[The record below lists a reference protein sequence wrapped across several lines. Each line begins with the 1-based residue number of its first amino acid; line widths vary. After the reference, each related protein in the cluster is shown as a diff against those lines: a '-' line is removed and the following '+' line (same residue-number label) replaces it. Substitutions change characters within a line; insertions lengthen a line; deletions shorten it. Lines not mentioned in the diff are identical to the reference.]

1 MDLSSFEFPF
11 DPHLVALRPVL
22 PRDAARLLVVN
33 RSTGVLRHSHVRD
46 LPDLLKAGD
55 LLVANDTKVLPAR
68 VTAVRVKN
76 GAQCEVLFVR
86 PIDAHSWEVLVKGR
100 FRVGEQMRLAPDAV
114 GTFAERGAERTVL
127 RIESERTLHAILDA
141 SGRMPLPPY
150 IKRQPSVEDRTWYQ
164 TSFARVEGAIAAPTA
179 GLHFTE
185 SLQAAMRGRGMRWA
199 TVTLHVGPGTFKPV
213 VVARIEEHRMEPEEY
228 LVPPDT
234 VQAVGECR
242 SRGGRVVAIGT
253 TVVRTLESSVSEDG
267 TVREGSG
274 RTALFVTPGYRFR
287 AIDIL
292 LTNFHL
298 PKSTLLMLVSAFAGL
313 DLMREAY
320 RVAVQERYRFYS
332 YGDAMLIL

>member
-11 DPHLVALRPVL
+11 DPDLVALRPAE
-22 PRDAARLLVVN
+22 PRDAARLLVVD
-33 RSTGVLRHSHVRD
+33 RSSGAFRHGRVRD
-46 LPDLLKAGD
+46 LPDLLNAGD

-76 GAQCEVLFVR
+76 GAQVEVLFVR
-86 PIDAHSWEVLVKGR
+86 PVDACSWEVLVKGR
-100 FRVGEQMRLAPDAV
+100 FQVGEQVRLASDALA
-114 GTFAERGAERTVL
+114 TIAERGAARTVF
-127 RIESERTLHAILDA
+127 RIESGRPLRAILEA

-150 IKRQPSVEDRTWYQ
+150 IKRQPSVEDRAWYQ

-179 GLHFTE
+179 GLHFTD
-185 SLQAAMRGRGMRWA
+185 SLQASMRASGIQWA

-213 VVARIEEHRMEPEEY
+213 TVAQIEEHRMEPEEY
-228 LVPPDT
+228 SVPPET
-234 VQAVGECR
+234 EQAVADCR
-242 SRGGRVVAIGT
+242 RSGSRVVAIGT
-253 TVVRTLESSVSEDG
+253 TVVRTLESSVAENG
-267 TVREGSG
+267 MVREGSG
-274 RTALFVTPGYRFR
+274 RTNLFVTPGYRFR
-287 AIDIL
+287 AVDVL

-313 DLMREAY
+313 DLVREAY

>member
-11 DPHLVALRPVL
+11 DPNLVALRPAE
-22 PRDAARLLVVN
+22 PRDAARLLVVD
-33 RSTGVLRHSHVRD
+33 RSTGAMRHRHVRD
-46 LPDLLKAGD
+46 LPDLLGAGD

-76 GAQCEVLFVR
+76 GAALDVLFVR
-86 PIDAHSWEVLVKGR
+86 PVDAYAWEVLVKGR
-100 FRVGEQMRLAPDAV
+100 FQVGEQVQLAPDALA
-114 GTFAERGAERTVL
+114 TIAERGAGGTVL
-127 RIESERTLHAILDA
+127 RIESARPLRAILEE
-141 SGRMPLPPY
+141 SGLMPLPPY
-150 IKRQPSVEDRTWYQ
+150 IKRPPSVEDRTWYQ
-164 TSFARVEGAIAAPTA
+164 TSFAREEGAIAAPTA
-179 GLHFTE
+179 GLHFTD
-185 SLQAAMRGRGMRWA
+185 SLRAALRAREMGWA

-213 VVARIEEHRMEPEEY
+213 AAAQIEDHRMDPEQFSIQPE
-228 LVPPDT
+228 T
-234 VQAVGECR
+234 AQAIAGCR

-253 TVVRTLESSVSEDG
+253 TVVRTLESSVADNG

-274 RTALFVTPGYRFR
+274 KTALFVTPGYRFGVV
-287 AIDIL
+287 DVL